1 MFAILQRRLTLSG
14 ALAGLTLMAGLVL
27 GQPLPAGQSDPL
39 DAATRAG
46 EVRHPAV
53 SHAET
58 ETARTPSG
66 QRAHDLSWPF
76 FSFGRNG
83 GRRSW

>member
-14 ALAGLTLMAGLVL
+14 VLAGLALVTGLVL
-27 GQPLPAGQSDPL
+27 GQPLPADP
-39 DAATRAG
+39 AGPTRASNAAA

-53 SHAET
+53 GNAET
-58 ETARTPSG
+58 ETVRTPSG
-66 QRAHDLSWPF
+66 QRARDLSWPF